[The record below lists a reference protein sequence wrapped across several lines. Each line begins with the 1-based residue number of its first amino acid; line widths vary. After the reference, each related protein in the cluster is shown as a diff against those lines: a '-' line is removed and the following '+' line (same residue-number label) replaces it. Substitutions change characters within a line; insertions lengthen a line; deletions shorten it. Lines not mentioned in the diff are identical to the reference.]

1 MVLKVSHKVAIGF
14 SVILLLLLFSSIS
27 SIGILTDIEAATA
40 KVDNYALPIQK
51 HGNAVQKQI
60 LKQAKSAALIP
71 TLPNEQAI
79 EQLQVNFQAQDV
91 ILQENLLAISKLLS
105 AFPNIKNLDEFTQAY
120 NAYSQAVAAMFA
132 FRKQELA
139 KTSLLHETQD
149 SLYITLDEAS
159 AILGDLSFLEDSE
172 NQRQIDTIVGSANQI
187 EGYLYNLIDASKTI
201 LAIDNIAEVEA
212 SQQTMAIG
220 IENIEQLQAH
230 LVRLGEDYDTQG
242 LIEMFVEE
250 FARTKAALTLDNNLF
265 EIKISQ
271 LEQKQ
276 GLLLSAQ
283 DAEREIN
290 IAITTIDTFLQA
302 VDDNLMALQLDTLA
316 NVEQGNLETI
326 VVFIILFILGVVIAF
341 ITIRA
346 MTASLSE
353 INVALAQIAKG
364 DLSQQLTV
372 KSEDE
377 YGQVAKNVNLVVA
390 DLCRLIGNIRQNS
403 HLMLQAAG
411 QSSEQI
417 SQVSDS
423 LVQQEHTIE
432 QTNVQ
437 TDELAESADQIQQQ
451 AKGAEEQMTGALV
464 HSQKLEL
471 TTNKASQGMQR
482 LTQVLD
488 NTTSTMTSLEQEA
501 NNITSILDTI
511 GSISEQTNLLA
522 LNAAIEAARAGE
534 VGRGFAVVADEVR
547 LLASRTQ
554 QSAGEIQQMIE
565 SLQRQTKQAV
575 QDIQSG
581 RSEAVNCQQDTEQL
595 LEIQQLISDA
605 INQIHSVSRDISS
618 AAYHQSDLTK
628 NINDNVEAVVDL
640 SRQSSEKSVTT
651 QSYSQQ
657 VAELAEQLEKA
668 IGAFKVPNG

>member
-40 KVDNYALPIQK
+40 KVDDYALPIQK

-79 EQLQVNFQAQDV
+79 EQLQANFQAQDA
-91 ILQENLLAISKLLS
+91 ILQGNLLAIAKLLS
-105 AFPNIKNLDEFTQAY
+105 AFPDIKNLDEFTQAY
-120 NAYSQAVAAMFA
+120 STYSQAVSAMFS

-172 NQRQIDTIVGSANQI
+172 NQRQIDTIVGAANQI

-201 LAIDNIAEVEA
+201 LAIDNIAEVKA

-220 IENIEQLQAH
+220 IENIEQQQAY

-242 LIEMFVEE
+242 LIELFVEE

-290 IAITTIDTFLQA
+290 IAITAIDNFLQA
-302 VDDNLMALQLDTLA
+302 VDDNLMALQLNTLA

-353 INVALAQIAKG
+353 INIALAQIAKG
-364 DLSQQLTV
+364 DLSQQLMV

-403 HLMLQAAG
+403 RLMLQAAG
-411 QSSEQI
+411 KSSEQI
-417 SQVSDS
+417 SQVSES
-423 LVQQEHTIE
+423 LVQQEHTIA

-437 TDELAESADQIQQQ
+437 TEELAESADQIQLQ
-451 AKGAEEQMTGALV
+451 AKGAEQQMTGALV

-471 TTNKASQGMQR
+471 TTNNASQGMQR

-575 QDIQSG
+575 LDIQSG
-581 RSEAVNCQQDTEQL
+581 KSEAVNCQQDTEQL

-605 INQIHSVSRDISS
+605 INQIHSVSSDISS

-640 SRQSSEKSVTT
+640 SRESSEKSMTT